1 MILGQNVLK
10 GKATFTSQNE
20 AACFVAECENDF
32 EGRLDIIAENV
43 ANNRDIKIVA
53 LSGPSCSGKTTTANK
68 LIRELESRGR
78 RVHVVS
84 IDDFY
89 YDREKLDALAEKTG
103 KVDYDSIISID
114 FEAFV
119 ECVEEIFRDGKTSVP
134 RFDFKQ
140 GKRVGYV
147 EYDALDEDIFIF
159 EGIQAIYPEIMK
171 VLSEH
176 PSVSICICVMSSIE
190 IDGKIFEP
198 NEIRFMRRLV
208 RDYHFRNSSAEF
220 TMDLWD
226 EVRENEDINIFP
238 YIDSVDMQIDSTLA
252 FELSML
258 KPYLE
263 RILPTVSDESKFAG
277 TANAILEKIKGIQS
291 LPRDYISENSL
302 YNEFI

>member
-10 GKATFTSQNE
+10 GKSKYSTPDE
-20 AACFVAECENDF
+20 ARNFVMECENDF
-32 EGRLDIIAENV
+32 EGRLDVIAENV
-43 ANNRDIKIVA
+43 ARDKKIKIVA

-89 YDREKLDALAEKTG
+89 YDKEKLYELAKEIG
-103 KVDYDSIISID
+103 KLDYESIRSID

-119 ECVEEIFRDGKTSVP
+119 ECVDEIFNDGKTRVP
-134 RFDFKQ
+134 RFDFTK
-140 GKRVGYV
+140 GRRVGYV
-147 EYDALDEDIFIF
+147 EYTALDEDIFIF

-171 VLSEH
+171 VLSAY
-176 PSVSICICVMSSIE
+176 PSVSICICVMSAIE
-190 IDGKIFEP
+190 VDGKIFEP

-208 RDYHFRNSSAEF
+208 RDYHFRDTSAEF
-220 TMDLWD
+220 TMELW
-226 EVRENEDINIFP
+226 EGVRANEDINIFP
-238 YIDSVDMQIDSTLA
+238 YFDNVDMQIDSTLA

-263 RILPTVSDESKFAG
+263 AILPEIKADNKYFD
-277 TANAILEKIKGIQS
+277 TARAILDKIKGIES